1 MLLPTAAF
9 PVCSHDVLR
18 IWLAWLR
25 LVIPLLISG
34 WHHNIGLQVSYP
46 RQVLGKSF
54 LVTRKLHEKPHRRI
68 CACTYM
74 CRASMMPTANC
85 SGHASCF
92 SMARTLTCVDCK
104 RSCADDRSA
113 CRLKSCF
120 FRTGTGA
127 RSRVSPFNASATCTP
142 HAVLNQ

>member
-68 CACTYM
+68 YVQGEHDA
-74 CRASMMPTANC
+74 
-85 SGHASCF
+85 
-92 SMARTLTCVDCK
+92 DCYLL
-104 RSCADDRSA
+104 RSCI
-113 CRLKSCF
+113 LL
-120 FRTGTGA
+120 
-127 RSRVSPFNASATCTP
+127 FNGKNAHLC
-142 HAVLNQ
+142 